1 MSTVRVRPGTLLK
14 LLWVNDL
21 RELLCYDGISVLP
34 RFWTQKRL
42 KNNTNSENS
51 RKIAAKNSEQ
61 FVKTY
66 NFEMF
71 TKWHDMLPQN
81 MPILCGIYQILA
93 LSAEYRP
100 YFDSSSF
107 EVVGL
112 RGELVGV
119 VGLYGCM
126 VVRLNVSHTTLLDE
140 NLDEF
145 KRILDGI

>member
-1 MSTVRVRPGTLLK
+1 
-14 LLWVNDL
+14 
-21 RELLCYDGISVLP
+21 
-34 RFWTQKRL
+34 
-42 KNNTNSENS
+42 
-51 RKIAAKNSEQ
+51 
-61 FVKTY
+61 
-66 NFEMF
+66 MF

-126 VVRLNVSHTTLLDE
+126 VVLLNVSHTTLLDE

-145 KRILDGI
+145 RWEFRRELREIYVRFRRV